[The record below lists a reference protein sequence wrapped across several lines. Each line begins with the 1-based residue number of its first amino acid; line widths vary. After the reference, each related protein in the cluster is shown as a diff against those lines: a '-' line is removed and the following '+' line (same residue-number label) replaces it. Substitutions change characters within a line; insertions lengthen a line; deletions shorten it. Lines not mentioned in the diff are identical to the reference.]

1 MSADA
6 DNTLE
11 RFGIPADDSEP
22 ELLVERRE
30 QATTEDADLDGSITD
45 DVAAGEL
52 SNPASFEGPPI
63 RVDGSGRKTLRR
75 CPVCQTPF
83 SSTAHRQTHVSAHD
97 PEDFGLA
104 TVGEGRRHSSDDIWA
119 ETDRPYETG
128 DYTLPW
134 RDGDE

>member
-30 QATTEDADLDGSITD
+30 QATSEDADLDGSITD

-52 SNPASFEGPPI
+52 STPASFEGPPI

-83 SSTAHRQTHVSAHD
+83 SSTAHRQTHIAGHD

-104 TVGEGRRHSSDDIWA
+104 PVGEGRRQSTAAIFADS
-119 ETDRPYETG
+119 E
-128 DYTLPW
+128 LPFDPTA
-134 RDGDE
+134 RVQEGQR

>member
-52 SNPASFEGPPI
+52 STPASFDGPPI

-83 SSTAHRQTHVSAHD
+83 SSTAHRQTHIAAHD

-104 TVGEGRRHSSDDIWA
+104 PVGEGRRQSTAAIFVDS
-119 ETDRPYETG
+119 E
-128 DYTLPW
+128 LPFDPTA
-134 RDGDE
+134 RVQEGQR

>member
-1 MSADA
+1 MSAET

-11 RFGIPADDSEP
+11 RFGIPADDSDP

-83 SSTAHRQTHVSAHD
+83 SSTAHRQTHIAAHD

-104 TVGEGRRHSSDDIWA
+104 PVGKGRRRSTAAIFADS
-119 ETDRPYETG
+119 E
-128 DYTLPW
+128 LPFDPTA
-134 RDGDE
+134 RVQEGQR

>member
-22 ELLVERRE
+22 ELLVESRE
-30 QATTEDADLDGSITD
+30 RATTEDADLDGSITD

-52 SNPASFEGPPI
+52 SNPGSFEGPPI

-75 CPVCQTPF
+75 CPVCETPF
-83 SSTAHRQTHVSAHD
+83 SSTAHRQTHVAAHD

-104 TVGEGRRHSSDDIWA
+104 PVGDGRRQSTAAIFADS
-119 ETDRPYETG
+119 E
-128 DYTLPW
+128 LPFDPTA
-134 RDGDE
+134 RVQERQR